1 MTRNPS
7 CHLLDILAEVPD
19 PRHKKGRRKPPL
31 VAILALLVIGLM
43 SNHKGYT
50 SIAIWARNQPELAK
64 ALGFRSP
71 KTPCAATIHNLLKRL
86 DVVGLEAT
94 LTKWVFSKLED
105 LQVLKT
111 KGLKGV
117 AIDGKKVM

>member
-1 MTRNPS
+1 MTSSSS

-19 PRHKKGRRKPPL
+19 PRHKKGKRHPL
-31 VAILALLVIGLM
+31 VSILALIVIGLM

-50 SIAIWARNQPELAK
+50 SIATWARKQPELTK
-64 ALGFRSP
+64 ALGFRSA

-86 DVVGLEAT
+86 DVVRLEAS

-105 LQVLKT
+105 FQVLKT
-111 KGLKGV
+111 QHLEGI
-117 AIDGKKVM
+117 AIDGKELRN